1 MSQLLD
7 TDAQNSDDF
16 VDQMLLEYDKT
27 IMSIPDIE
35 NEPHLLI
42 SKVRKH
48 YMEYI
53 IKLLSVN
60 YEKHQKQ
67 FNKNIRLP
75 SAIWRCAKIIEMTAA
90 QTCMVVQIYRKNIVG
105 VINELKQ
112 DTNKGKLYKTLYD
125 FLNTTPKNEKRVQT
139 TLSKTNNCTCQCTC
153 NQRRKRPR
161 ENTIQKEIISDN
173 VSSALSEK
181 LLDTS
186 NNSPEQTLTKV
197 TEISDMTM
205 KNLPSETPI
214 HTHNV
219 ETQDSDNLLRQLEI
233 LFQDDHNEDDL
244 FEQSLWNDP
253 NPANEEITKD
263 NKKDN
268 NETENM
274 LESNNLSTA
283 KIKESL
289 DEKLASLAGQFV
301 ENNDNST
308 KPASKKTNQ
317 TSNKWLCEEY
327 FMKLQLFEIL
337 DQLRD
342 CNRAKLARVKDL
354 LKDIFGEDSDDE
366 GVMSPLEETP
376 DFVRSCKE
384 RIAPWV
390 VKVLTPFYI
399 KGRIKG
405 KALFKALAKHLIRL
419 IYQCSKYPNEYEV
432 KSFVSDFIESHK
444 LIRCEADFK
453 QFRINNI

>member
-1 MSQLLD
+1 MSQLLE
-7 TDAQNSDDF
+7 TEAQNSDDF
-16 VDQMLLEYDKT
+16 VDQMILEYDKT

-42 SKVRKH
+42 SK
-48 YMEYI
+48 
-53 IKLLSVN
+53 
-60 YEKHQKQ
+60 
-67 FNKNIRLP
+67 
-75 SAIWRCAKIIEMTAA
+75 
-90 QTCMVVQIYRKNIVG
+90 
-105 VINELKQ
+105 INELKQ
-112 DTNKGKLYKTLYD
+112 DTSKGKLYKTLYD
-125 FLNTTPKNEKRVQT
+125 FLNTTPNNEKRVQT
-139 TLSKTNNCTCQCTC
+139 TLNKTNNCTCQCTC
-153 NQRRKRPR
+153 NQKRKRRR
-161 ENTIQKEIISDN
+161 ENNIQNQFISDN
-173 VSSALSEK
+173 VASTPSEK

-186 NNSPEQTLTKV
+186 NNSLEHTLTKE
-197 TEISDMTM
+197 TEVNSDMTM
-205 KNLPSETPI
+205 KNLPSETPF

-233 LFQDDHNEDDL
+233 LFQDDHNDDDL

-253 NPANEEITKD
+253 NPTNEEPKD

-274 LESNNLSTA
+274 VESNNLPTVN
-283 KIKESL
+283 INQSL
-289 DEKLASLAGQFV
+289 DDKLASLAGHFV
-301 ENNDNST
+301 ENDNST
-308 KPASKKTNQ
+308 KLASKKANQ

-327 FMKLQLFEIL
+327 FMKLQLYEIL

-376 DFVRSCKE
+376 EFVRSCKE

-390 VKVLTPFYI
+390 VRVLTPFYI

-405 KALFKALAKHLIRL
+405 KALFKSLAKHLIRL

-432 KSFVSDFIESHK
+432 KSFVNDFLDSHK